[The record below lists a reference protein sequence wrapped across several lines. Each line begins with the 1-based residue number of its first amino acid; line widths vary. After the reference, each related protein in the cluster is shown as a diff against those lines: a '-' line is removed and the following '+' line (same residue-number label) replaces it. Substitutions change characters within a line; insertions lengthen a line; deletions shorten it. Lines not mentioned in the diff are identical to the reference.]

1 MNLRKYVRCRC
12 ICAAACVLALLT
24 AGLAAAGQPES
35 ASLFALP
42 FEDALNLK
50 VISPTK
56 KPNNLKDSAT
66 AIYVLTG
73 EDIRRSGATCI
84 PEALRMVPGL
94 NISRVRSGKWA
105 ISARGFMD
113 QNSFKLLVL
122 VDGRS
127 VYIPINATVYWETQD
142 LMLEDIDRIEVIR
155 GPGASLWGA
164 NAVNGVINIITKKAA
179 DTQGWLATAGAG
191 SEEKAFGSLRYG
203 GAAGDAKFR
212 VYAKYANR
220 DEFKEP
226 AYGLEN
232 TKLSGND
239 ARDSWN
245 ALRSG
250 FRLDWDKSA
259 SDSFTL
265 QGDLFNEKQHEI
277 GVYPSLAAP
286 AYKDFV
292 RVDNLLRGG
301 DILGRWS
308 HAFSAD
314 SSMSTQIY
322 FDRID
327 FSTNPKGSNEANI
340 IDVEMQH
347 YFPIGPSNTFTW
359 GCGYRRIWNS
369 WEAYT
374 TGKLQPEDEWTY
386 TYNVFAQNEW
396 TAIQDRLKFIVGS
409 KFELNGYTNFE
420 VQPTARAL
428 WTPGEAH
435 QVWAAVSRAVRTPN
449 RLARDL
455 NATVEALPP
464 NPLFPGPRG
473 GFVRV
478 VGDKHIASEDM
489 NAYEIGYRIQPKPRL
504 SFDFAAYY
512 NRYDK
517 LIIASSK
524 TLEKIYF
531 ENRQGIVQLQMDNI
545 MKGHVYGFEA
555 SADWKPRDPWR
566 LTAGYAFARMNIYGA
581 GPDVHPGTTP
591 QHTFTVR
598 SFLNLPGNFEWD
610 VMLYYV
616 SRTPETRIDRYL
628 RTDMRLGWR
637 PVKELDISLVGQN
650 LFDNRHREAY
660 DITQS
665 TSSEIGRS
673 IYAKV
678 TWRY

>member
-1 MNLRKYVRCRC
+1 MY
-12 ICAAACVLALLT
+12 CAQKHHLLT
-24 AGLAAAGQPES
+24 LVVFIILLPYMQAHAAEQDS
-35 ASLFALP
+35 ASLFDMP
-42 FEDALNLK
+42 FEAALNLK

-56 KPNNLKDSAT
+56 RPEPLKNSAS

-73 EDIRRSGATCI
+73 DDIRRSGATCI

-94 NISRVRSGKWA
+94 NIARVRSGKWA
-105 ISARGFMD
+105 ISSRGFMD

-122 VDGRS
+122 IDGRS
-127 VYIPINATVYWETQD
+127 VYIPINATVYWETQGM
-142 LMLEDIDRIEVIR
+142 MLEDIDRIEVIR

-191 SEEKAFGSLRYG
+191 NEEKAFGSLRYG
-203 GAAGDAKFR
+203 GTAGDVKFR
-212 VYAKYANR
+212 VYGKYADR
-220 DEFKEP
+220 DEFQKP

-232 TKLSGND
+232 TKLGDRN
-239 ARDSWN
+239 ARDDWN
-245 ALRSG
+245 MLSGG
-250 FRLDWDKSA
+250 FRLEWDKSP

-265 QGDLFNEKQHEI
+265 QGDLFNEKQHQI
-277 GVYPSLAAP
+277 GVYPSLQAP

-292 RVDNLLRGG
+292 RVDALLRGG
-301 DILGRWS
+301 NILGRWN
-308 HAFSAD
+308 HVFSAD
-314 SSMSTQIY
+314 SSMSAQVY

-327 FSTNPKGSNEANI
+327 FSSNPKGSNEANI
-340 IDVEMQH
+340 IDVEVQH
-347 YFPIGPSNTFTW
+347 YFPIGQSNTFTW
-359 GCGYRRIWNS
+359 GGGYRRIWSS

-374 TGKLQPEDEWTY
+374 TGELQPEDEWTY

-396 TAIQDRLKFIVGS
+396 TAIPDRLKFIVGS

-420 VQPTARAL
+420 VQPTARVI

-455 NATVEALPP
+455 TATVEALPP
-464 NPLFPGPRG
+464 GPVFPGRRG

-478 VGDKHIASEDM
+478 VGDEHIGSEKM
-489 NAYEIGYRIQPKPRL
+489 NAYEIGYRIQPRPRL

-524 TLEKIYF
+524 TLKKTSF
-531 ENRQGIVQLQMDNI
+531 ENRQGIVQLQLDNI

-555 SADWKPRDPWR
+555 AADWKPRDSWR
-566 LTAGYAFARMNIYGA
+566 LTAGYAFVRMNIYGA
-581 GPDVHPGTTP
+581 GPDIHAETTP
-591 QHTFTVR
+591 QHTFNVR
-598 SFLNLPGNFEWD
+598 SFLNMPGNFEWD
-610 VMLYYV
+610 VMLYSV

-637 PVKELDISLVGQN
+637 PVEGFDISLVGQN
-650 LFDNRHREAY
+650 LFDSRHREAY
-660 DITQS
+660 DISQS
-665 TSSEIGRS
+665 TSSEIERS